1 MGAHIFLVGED
12 NFELC
17 KNHGVYG
24 CVMPTKEWNKAEIIA
39 GIYSIQTGDL
49 VFFYVKNKGI
59 YGLWK
64 IKNSPFFDNTRI
76 WSNEKQSYPFRFLF
90 EPVMGSFVKPIS
102 LTDVLDLHDKGKI
115 WTFDLNPVQQKNQYK
130 ITMGEARELLRLL
143 LRNNPIK
150 HLLTEVEN
158 PYIPNIPEKID
169 LNFDPDHD
177 GHFRYEGW
185 LNAWFMKTIANGGL
199 HEILG
204 DYDEF
209 LNLVPTTFN
218 KVLDIFLTHVTNVG
232 AIEVIHKY
240 TCIELKVDK
249 ASEQDL
255 TQILRYEDWLARKLA
270 SGDRDMMQSI
280 LVAFRFS
287 EQVIEYVKN
296 RHRIEEKVIRLISY
310 KLNSEKQSV
319 DLYELPI

>member
-17 KNHGVYG
+17 KNQGVYG
-24 CVMPTKEWNKAEIIA
+24 CVMPTTEWNMAEIIA
-39 GIYSIQTGDL
+39 GIYSIRTGDL
-49 VFFYVKNKGI
+49 VFFYVKNKGV

-90 EPVMGSFVKPIS
+90 EPVMGSFEKPIS

-158 PYIPNIPEKID
+158 PYIPNTPEKID
-169 LNFDPDHD
+169 LNFGSDHD
-177 GHFRYEGW
+177 GRFRYEGW

-199 HEILG
+199 QEILG

-249 ASEQDL
+249 ASE
-255 TQILRYEDWLARKLA
+255 TRFNPN
-270 SGDRDMMQSI
+270 SSI
-280 LVAFRFS
+280 
-287 EQVIEYVKN
+287 
-296 RHRIEEKVIRLISY
+296 
-310 KLNSEKQSV
+310 
-319 DLYELPI
+319 